1 MQSQAFRETQKKYR
15 QSEKG
20 KAALKK
26 YHQTQKFKESQKR
39 YRTSDKAKTNR
50 KAKPEIYMKS
60 IEKMINNNV
69 CNILTEHYEK
79 LRCDPERLSTEY
91 ICKIAGIRTEKR

>member
-20 KAALKK
+20 KARIKA
-26 YHQTQKFKESQKR
+26 YQQSDKFKETQKK
-39 YRTSDKAKTNR
+39 YRTSDKAKANR

-60 IEKMINNNV
+60 IENMINHNV
-69 CNILTEHYEK
+69 CNILTEHFEK

-91 ICKIAGIRTEKR
+91 ICKMAGIRTEKR